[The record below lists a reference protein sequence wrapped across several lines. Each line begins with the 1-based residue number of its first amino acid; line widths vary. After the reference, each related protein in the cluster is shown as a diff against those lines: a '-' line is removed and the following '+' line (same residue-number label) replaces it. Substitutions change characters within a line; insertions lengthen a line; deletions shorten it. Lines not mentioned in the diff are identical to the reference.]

1 MFLSSGFGL
10 SDVIFP
16 VFMFYFFPPLLG
28 IAAAVNLIID
38 AAVFFVTL
46 HFFNIKL
53 KNRLGTLLLLW
64 LFGLVADI
72 AGSLFLC
79 LTLYLNRY
87 FPQISINY
95 FEIFSSPAAVILIVT
110 AILITALIIYWLDR
124 IFLKSRIPFSQA
136 KRIALVF
143 AIVTAPYTFLIPTN
157 WFLGA

>member
-1 MFLSSGFGL
+1 MFPTIGFVL
-10 SDVIFP
+10 ADVIFP

-28 IAAAVNLIID
+28 IAAIANLIID

-46 HFFNIKL
+46 HFFRIKL
-53 KNRLGTLLLLW
+53 KNSLGTLLMLW

-79 LTLYLNRY
+79 LTLLLNRY
-87 FPQISINY
+87 VPQISINY
-95 FEIFSSPAAVILIVT
+95 IEIFSSPAAIALILT
-110 AILITALIIYWLDR
+110 AVLIAGLIIYCLDR
-124 IFLKSRIPFSQA
+124 IFLKNRIPVSQA
-136 KRIALVF
+136 KRIALVL